1 MHTSGTLTTVDA
13 LWTIIQSQS
22 KAVRKA
28 LAKRLNEAEEQD
40 ALSKR
45 MRSYEATLSK
55 EQREAAYNVAE
66 RVHRALAG
74 VKKAKEE
81 GQVLPDAHDLFKLLD
96 EYDCQD

>member
-1 MHTSGTLTTVDA
+1 
-13 LWTIIQSQS
+13 
-22 KAVRKA
+22 
-28 LAKRLNEAEEQD
+28 
-40 ALSKR
+40 

-96 EYDCQD
+96 EYVCQDSGICWESRRLLRM